1 MNIYVFGQVAGDL
14 PTHLVG
20 RGEPGSRIRAVTRL
34 EGPDHNVFVAIEAA
48 DLADADTH
56 MSVLAEQQVTPGV
69 SLPSCEDPL
78 CLDQILNIFSR
89 ISVILVEELI
99 AFILLEIKEALHRL
113 HDVQE
118 ALGTDKVA
126 AATDGKGLVAVQITG
141 SDRAE
146 LERAIELLASS
157 DGARVLSVHWARADE
172 HHVAR

>member
-20 RGEPGSRIRAVTRL
+20 RGEPGSRIRAVSRL
-34 EGPDHNVFVAIEAA
+34 EGPDHNIFVAIEAA

-78 CLDQILNIFSR
+78 CLDQILR
-89 ISVILVEELI
+89 IMGKLSFILVEELV
-99 AFILLEIKEALHRL
+99 AFILIEIEGALHRL
-113 HDVQE
+113 HDVQQ
-118 ALGTDKVA
+118 ALGDDKVA
-126 AATDGKGLVAVQITG
+126 AVTDGHGLVAVQIT
-141 SDRAE
+141 SADRSA
-146 LERAIELLASS
+146 LEQAVETLASS
-157 DGARVLSVHWARADE
+157 DGARVVSVHWAHQNE